1 MREGHYITIKK
12 KKNGKNNR
20 AVNIF
25 FQHQNHLKF
34 GILHIWQREAVK
46 SNQQIKINHE
56 KTINFAKGLNEEVAI
71 KLIDGR
77 PTIETQF

>member
-1 MREGHYITIKK
+1 MGKTIEQST
-12 KKNGKNNR
+12 
-20 AVNIF
+20 F
-25 FQHQNHLKF
+25 FLASESFK
-34 GILHIWQREAVK
+34 IWHTAYLAREAVK